1 MIFDVIVLVLFAVV
15 VAIVKPKEEYV
26 RFASCIDGHAFVVI
40 IVLFTAAAIKLCKM
54 CASYGAH
61 KYI

>member
-26 RFASCIDGHAFVVI
+26 RIASCIDGHAFVVI
-40 IVLFTAAAIKLCKM
+40 IVLFTIAPVKLYKLD
-54 CASYGAH
+54 
-61 KYI
+61 